1 MKYYRMILQW
11 SRRISSYRVSLYA
24 ANASFYII
32 LSIFPAIALLLGLL
46 PLLGFSAG
54 DLQAAVGSVIPDIL
68 RPILS
73 YVITDLGQ
81 AATGAVISVSALT
94 AVWSASR
101 GVYCIQ
107 SGLNAICSVRENRPY
122 LLQRL
127 ICMLYM
133 VLLAAALLLTMA
145 ILVFGRSL
153 IAYLET
159 QRIPVFQFLAKVVQ
173 LRGLILLLLL
183 SLLFAAIYYVF
194 PNRRTR
200 LRHVLPGA
208 VSAALGWLI
217 FTSAFSYYVRRFND
231 FSHFYGSLSTLVM
244 GMLWLY
250 FCMSILFYGQVLNL
264 LIERRPRV
272 IPREE

>member
-1 MKYYRMILQW
+1 MKYYRKILQL

-32 LSIFPAIALLLGLL
+32 LAIFPAIALLLSLL
-46 PLLGFSAG
+46 PLLGFSAE
-54 DLQAAVGSVIPDIL
+54 DLLAAVGSVIPDIL

-73 YVITDLGQ
+73 YVVADLGK
-81 AATGAVISVSALT
+81 ATTSTVISVSALT
-94 AVWSASR
+94 AVWSSSR

-107 SGLNAICSVRENRPY
+107 TGLNAISAVRENRSY

-127 ICMLYM
+127 ICTLYM
-133 VLLAAALLLTMA
+133 VLLTVALLLTMA
-145 ILVFGRSL
+145 ILMFGRNL
-153 IAYLET
+153 IAYLEA
-159 QRIPVFQFLAKVVQ
+159 QRIPVFRFLAKVLQ
-173 LRGLILLLLL
+173 FRGLILLILL

-194 PNRRTR
+194 PNRRTG
-200 LRHVLPGA
+200 LRSVLPGA
-208 VSAALGWLI
+208 VSAAFGWLV

-264 LIERRPRV
+264 LIERRPR
-272 IPREE
+272 ITPT

>member
-1 MKYYRMILQW
+1 MKYYRKILQW

-24 ANASFYII
+24 ANASFYIV

-46 PLLGFSAG
+46 PLMGFSAE
-54 DLQAAVGSVIPDIL
+54 DLQSAVGSVIPDIL
-68 RPILS
+68 RPILA
-73 YVITDLGQ
+73 YVIADLGR
-81 AATGAVISVSALT
+81 AATGAVISVSALM
-94 AVWSASR
+94 AIWSASR

-127 ICMLYM
+127 MCMLYM
-133 VLLAAALLLTMA
+133 VLLVVALLLTMA
-145 ILVFGRSL
+145 ILVFGRTL
-153 IAYLET
+153 IAYLRT
-159 QRIPVFQFLAKVVQ
+159 KHIPLFQFLAKVVQ
-173 LRGLILLLLL
+173 LRGLILLCLL

-194 PNRRTR
+194 PNRRTKV
-200 LRHVLPGA
+200 RHVLPGA
-208 VSAALGWLI
+208 LSAALGWLV

-231 FSHFYGSLSTLVM
+231 FSRFYGSLSTLVL

-264 LIERRPRV
+264 LIERRRSTP
-272 IPREE
+272 